1 MSALVDHTELF
12 RLPWTLTDNAV
23 SWLEPTSVCNLA
35 CDGCYRENQ
44 LDSHKPLEQVKHEL
58 DVFQSKRSSDCIS
71 IAGGDPLLYPQ
82 IRELVA
88 EIKRRGLKP
97 IVNTNGKA
105 LTPELLNDL
114 KRAGVFGFTFHV
126 DSRQRRGGE
135 WSGKDELQ
143 LNELRLR
150 YARMLAD
157 AGDIA
162 CSFNAT
168 VYEENLHLVPDLLR
182 WAQEHVDIVQSM
194 VFICFRHM
202 VPNMPFRWF
211 AGDREIDREVVHYHS
226 ESPREVTIGA
236 DELIAKARE
245 ADPEFAP
252 MAYLNGTQDPGAF
265 KWLLTQRVGTPR
277 RIYGYT
283 GPKFAEL
290 ISSAYHFRTGRYLS
304 YVSPRATRR
313 GRLALLVASM
323 LDARTRRAAR
333 RWIGALLRNPLRLFE
348 TVHLQSIMFIQP
360 VDFMAN
366 GEQSMCDGCPDMT
379 VHEDQLVWS
388 CRLEELKSFGCFLR
402 TVPVENLGSVAAEPG
417 AGRAHHGPA

>member
-1 MSALVDHTELF
+1 MSALVDHTGLF

-23 SWLEPTSVCNLA
+23 SWLEPTSMCNLA
-35 CDGCYRENQ
+35 CDGCYRENE

-58 DVFQSKRSSDCIS
+58 DVFQAQRTSDCIS

-88 EIKRRGLKP
+88 EVKRRGLKP

-105 LTPELLNDL
+105 LTPELLADL

-126 DSRQRRGGE
+126 DSRQQRGGE
-135 WSGKDELQ
+135 WAGKDDLQ

-168 VYEENLHLVPDLLR
+168 VYEENLHHVPGMMR
-182 WAQEHVDIVQSM
+182 WAQEHVDIVQTM

-202 VPNMPFRWF
+202 VPDMPFRWF
-211 AGDREIDREVVHYHS
+211 AGDREIDRQVVHYHS
-226 ESPREVTIGA
+226 DRPREITIGA

-245 ADPEFAP
+245 VDPEFAP
-252 MAYLNGTQDPGAF
+252 MAYLNGTHDPGAF
-265 KWLLTQRVGTPR
+265 KWLLSQRIGTSER
-277 RIYGYT
+277 TYGYA
-283 GPKFAEL
+283 GAKFAEL
-290 ISSAYHFRTGRYLS
+290 ISSVYHFRTGRYLS
-304 YVSPRATRR
+304 YVSPRATRH
-313 GRLALLVASM
+313 GRLAFLLLSM
-323 LDARTRRAAR
+323 LDPQIRRAAR
-333 RWIGALLRNPLRLFE
+333 RWLGALLRNPLRVFE

-366 GEQSMCDGCPDMT
+366 GEQSMCDGCPDIT
-379 VHEDQLVWS
+379 VYEDQLVWS
-388 CRLEELKSFGCFLR
+388 CRLEELKSFGSFLR
-402 TVPVENLGSVAAEPG
+402 SVPVTAAQAEQDAQRPS
-417 AGRAHHGPA
+417 AARRPA

>member
-1 MSALVDHTELF
+1 MSTLVDHTGLF
-12 RLPWTLTDNAV
+12 RLPWTLTDNAI
-23 SWLEPTSVCNLA
+23 SWLEPTSMCNLA

-44 LDSHKPLEQVKHEL
+44 LDSHKTLKQVQHEL
-58 DVFQSKRSSDCIS
+58 DVFQAKRTSDCIS

-105 LTPELLNDL
+105 LTPELLADL
-114 KRAGVFGFTFHV
+114 KSAGVFGFTFHV
-126 DSRQRRGGE
+126 DSRQQRGGE

-143 LNELRLR
+143 LNDLRLH

-168 VYEENLHLVPDLLR
+168 VYEENLQFVPGMMR
-182 WAQEHVDIVQSM
+182 WAQEHIDIVQSM

-202 VPNMPFRWF
+202 VPNMPYRWF
-211 AGDREIDREVVHYHS
+211 AGDREIDRQVVHYHS
-226 ESPREVTIGA
+226 DRPREVTIGA
-236 DELIAKARE
+236 DELISKARE
-245 ADPEFAP
+245 IDPEFAP
-252 MAYLNGTQDPGAF
+252 MAYLNGTQDPSAF
-265 KWLLTQRVGTPR
+265 KWLLTQRVGTAK
-277 RIYGYT
+277 RIYGYA

-290 ISSAYHFRTGRYLS
+290 ASSLYHFRTGRYLS

-313 GRLALLVASM
+313 GRLALTLSSI
-323 LDARTRRAAR
+323 LDPQMRRAAT
-333 RWIGALLRNPLRLFE
+333 RWIQALLRNPLRIFE
-348 TVHLQSIMFIQP
+348 RVHMQSIMFIQP

-366 GEQSMCDGCPDMT
+366 GEQSMCDGCPDIT
-379 VHEDQLVWS
+379 VHDDQLVWS
-388 CRLEELKSFGCFLR
+388 CRLEELKSFGTFLR
-402 TVPVENLGSVAAEPG
+402 TVPVEAAQTD
-417 AGRAHHGPA
+417 AGKPATLQR